1 MKKLLGILL
10 VLVVLAFI
18 FADSLFY
25 LAGRWQEK
33 TGRIKRAVRT
43 YSRLIK
49 RYPRSRWAA
58 GAKKAI
64 ERMEKSRSR
73 RKRGKAEMGGH
84 ATTSYIGVL
93 GRTKERVKGIEEER
107 KKEYKNWLEETGE

>member
-1 MKKLLGILL
+1 MKKLLGIFL

-33 TGRIKRAVRT
+33 TGRIKRAVWT

-49 RYPRSRWAA
+49 RYPRSRWVA

-73 RKRGKAEMGGH
+73 RKRGEAEMGGQ
-84 ATTSYIGVL
+84 AVPYIGVL
-93 GRTKERVKGIEEER
+93 ERTKKRVKGIEEER
-107 KKEYKNWLEETGE
+107 KKEYKNWREETGE